1 MAVLLSSSGPL
12 YRAGV
17 AHEPTRRAVLL
28 ATVTPLASIFGSG
41 FLIIIPILER
51 EMGALAAV
59 GMAAVCVLAWMVGIA
74 IRHNVTTIEPL
85 VRDGRLDQTTA
96 LIERASDIVIVGA
109 YMISVALYARIL
121 AQFVVGYLSPASG
134 NAERLL
140 GMGVIALITVVGL
153 VRGLSGLENL
163 ERVSLGAVL
172 LLVFAIS
179 ATFAGKD
186 VSQLESGGLHTPPIP
201 HNSLVSVLLVLGGML
216 ITVQGFETVRY
227 QQQIDRRARIA
238 GCRLSQLVSSFVYVL
253 LVVLATPL
261 MGLGTAAG
269 ADADLLDLVERVA
282 PALAIPLVLCAV
294 LSQLSAATADTE
306 AGVGNL
312 RGVNWAPL
320 KGRLPYALVGVASAI
335 FAATLATSVII
346 VVASRAFAAYYALQC
361 VSALRT
367 SAQLRARVGYG
378 ALAIVLLAIAALA
391 KPAE

>member
-1 MAVLLSSSGPL
+1 MVSSSGPL
-12 YRAGV
+12 YRGGV
-17 AHEPTRRAVLL
+17 PREPTRRAVTL

-51 EMGALAAV
+51 EMGSLAAV
-59 GMAAVCVLAWMVGIA
+59 GMAAVCLLAWTVGIA
-74 IRHNVTTIEPL
+74 IRHNVATIEPL
-85 VRDGRLDQTTA
+85 VRDGRLDETTA
-96 LIERASDIVIVGA
+96 LIERASDVVIVGA
-109 YMISVALYARIL
+109 YLISVALYARIL
-121 AQFVVGYLSPASG
+121 AQFVVGYLSPESG
-134 NAERLL
+134 NAESLL
-140 GMGVIALITVVGL
+140 GTSVIALITLVGL
-153 VRGLSGLENL
+153 VRGLSGLEGL

-179 ATFAGKD
+179 ATFAAKD
-186 VSQLESGGLHTPPIP
+186 VSQLERGGLHTPPVP

-238 GCRLSQLVSSFVYVL
+238 GCRLSQLVSTLVYVL

-261 MGLGTAAG
+261 MGLGTASG
-269 ADADLLDLVERVA
+269 ADANLLDLVKRVA
-282 PALAIPLVLCAV
+282 PALALPLVLCAV
-294 LSQLSAATADTE
+294 LSQFSAATADTE

-312 RGVNWAPL
+312 RGVQWAPL
-320 KGRLPYALVGVASAI
+320 RGRLPYALVGAVSAVL
-335 FAATLATSVII
+335 AATLATSVII

-367 SAQLRARVGYG
+367 SDQLRARVGYG
-378 ALAIVLLAIAALA
+378 ALSIVMLAIAALA

>member
-1 MAVLLSSSGPL
+1 M
-12 YRAGV
+12 
-17 AHEPTRRAVLL
+17 L

-51 EMGALAAV
+51 EMGSLAAV
-59 GMAAVCVLAWMVGIA
+59 GMAAVCLLAWTVGIA
-74 IRHNVTTIEPL
+74 IRHNVATIEPL
-85 VRDGRLDQTTA
+85 ARDGRLDQTTA
-96 LIERASDIVIVGA
+96 LIERASDLVIVGA
-109 YMISVALYARIL
+109 YLISVALYARIL
-121 AQFVVGYLSPASG
+121 AQFVVGYVSPASG
-134 NAERLL
+134 NAESLL
-140 GMGVIALITVVGL
+140 GTSVIALITLVGL
-153 VRGLSGLENL
+153 VRGLSGLEGL

-179 ATFAGKD
+179 ATFAAKD
-186 VSQLESGGLHTPPIP
+186 VSQLERGGLHTPPVP

-238 GCRLSQLVSSFVYVL
+238 GCRLSQLVSSLVYVL

-269 ADADLLDLVERVA
+269 ADANLLDLVKRVA
-282 PALAIPLVLCAV
+282 PALALPLVLCAV
-294 LSQLSAATADTE
+294 LSQFSAATADTE

-312 RGVNWAPL
+312 RGVHWAPL
-320 KGRLPYALVGVASAI
+320 QGRLPYALVGAASAVL
-335 FAATLATSVII
+335 AATLATSVII

-367 SAQLRARVGYG
+367 SDQFRARVGYG
-378 ALAIVLLAIAALA
+378 ALSIVMLAIAALA

>member
-1 MAVLLSSSGPL
+1 M
-12 YRAGV
+12 
-17 AHEPTRRAVLL
+17 L

-51 EMGALAAV
+51 EMGSLAAI
-59 GMAAVCVLAWMVGIA
+59 GMAAVCLLAWTVGIA
-74 IRHNVTTIEPL
+74 IRHNVATIEPL
-85 VRDGRLDQTTA
+85 VRDGQLDQTTA
-96 LIERASDIVIVGA
+96 LIERASDLVIVGA

-121 AQFVVGYLSPASG
+121 AQFVVGYVSSGATG
-134 NAERLL
+134 NAESLL
-140 GMGVIALITVVGL
+140 GTAVIGLITLVGL
-153 VRGLSGLENL
+153 VRGLSGLEGL

-172 LLVFAIS
+172 VLVFAVS
-179 ATFAGKD
+179 ATFAVKD
-186 VSQLESGGLHTPPIP
+186 VSQLQGGGLYTPPVP

-227 QQQIDRRARIA
+227 QQQIDRSARIA
-238 GCRLSQLVSSFVYVL
+238 GCRLSQLVSALVYVL

-261 MGLGTAAG
+261 MGLGTASG
-269 ADADLLDLVERVA
+269 ADATLLDLVKRVA
-282 PALAIPLVLCAV
+282 PALALPLVLCAV

-312 RGVNWAPL
+312 RGGVHWAPL
-320 KGRLPYALVGVASAI
+320 QGRLPYALVGAASGVL
-335 FAATLATSVII
+335 AATLATSVII

-367 SAQLRARVGYG
+367 SDQLRARVGYG

-391 KPAE
+391 KPAG